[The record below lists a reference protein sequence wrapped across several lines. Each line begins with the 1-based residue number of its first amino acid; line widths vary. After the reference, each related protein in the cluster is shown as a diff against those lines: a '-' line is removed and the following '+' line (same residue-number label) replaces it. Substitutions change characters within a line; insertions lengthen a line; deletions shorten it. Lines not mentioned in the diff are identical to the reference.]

1 MKRKTYRIEEEY
13 PSPGDLFQTKVGS
26 RLRILQFYRMEGNT
40 VLLSDGK
47 RLYRR
52 KSELVQAVRINEKL
66 LLNLGFITGTP
77 NKISK
82 EERLVH
88 NCNGFHFEAYNRA
101 DVMHIEITPE
111 GTSQKTLVCCD
122 FLHELQHLKRLQIA
136 GIDLPIMKICIFSPK
151 NLVE

>member
-77 NKISK
+77 NRISK

-122 FLHELQHLKRLQIA
+122 FLHELFVLK
-136 GIDLPIMKICIFSPK
+136 PF
-151 NLVE
+151 